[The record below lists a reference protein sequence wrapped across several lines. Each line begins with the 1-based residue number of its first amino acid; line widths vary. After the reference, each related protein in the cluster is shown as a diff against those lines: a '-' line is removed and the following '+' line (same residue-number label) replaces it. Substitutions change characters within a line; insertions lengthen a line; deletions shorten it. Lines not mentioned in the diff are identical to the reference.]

1 MFNVIRNCQIV
12 LKSSYI
18 DCEFQLE
25 DLKNWKAYFSYHYIN
40 NKKQEKYKFLNLLR
54 IEVSSQTTKNI

>member
-1 MFNVIRNCQIV
+1 MRNCQIF

-25 DLKNWKAYFSYHYIN
+25 DLKNWKAYFSHHYIN
-40 NKKQEKYKFLNLLR
+40 NKKAGEMK
-54 IEVSSQTTKNI
+54 IS